1 MKIRSISWGEEPFHL
16 GAPGA
21 AHLSK
26 FFKIDSIDLVIG
38 KNGSGKT
45 RLLEQVAKVLGTAS
59 GSFNEVSAEVDNEWR
74 QLTAAERR
82 DISVVYFTPLPYRR
96 KFAKTKKFIDA
107 SPNYRDEFS
116 TPDYEVFQ
124 KVAKDLG
131 VKTLLRGTM
140 KYNRVE
146 IENSLISAV
155 MSGQL
160 TFVVPEVEFSS
171 QKLRSTLK
179 VTRLNYLNDA
189 GSYLQVDHLIPKNRI
204 ALPLDYTN
212 LIFSNHEDQKAD
224 VLTNIKSFE
233 RRNFFSL
240 FYKVLIEKVG
250 SEVSAVVLL
259 SVFYMKVT
267 KSKAPRQL
275 MFCLLEDFGLAAVTY
290 EVSPKIKQEYKK
302 IKNTASHAESVLDT
316 MSDVKVAENTVS
328 FKIGTA
334 EQLEIAR
341 LRDSLFSVEWS
352 DLSSG
357 MRALID
363 QFCGL
368 RKAIERAYKSGAKSI
383 MLLVDEGD
391 AYLHLDWQRK
401 YVFLLDNFL
410 AALKSGLG
418 LKSVHVIL
426 ATHSPVIA
434 SDFPG
439 EMVHR
444 LDAEKDRLYKTFA
457 APIETIIFQSFE
469 SSSIGEV
476 AVRKVRKLHK
486 ILSKNLPTEK
496 DMSLLDEIGDVSLKN
511 ALLRSTT
518 VVKNNDN

>member
-45 RLLEQVAKVLGTAS
+45 RMLEQIAKVLGTTS
-59 GSFNEVSAEVDNEWR
+59 GSFNEVSAEVDGEWR
-74 QLTAAERR
+74 QLSTAERK
-82 DISVVYFTPLPYRR
+82 DIGVVYFTPLPYRR
-96 KFAKTKKFIDA
+96 RFARTRKFIDA

-116 TPDYEVFQ
+116 APDYEVFQ

-140 KYNRVE
+140 KYNRVDV
-146 IENSLISAV
+146 ENSLISAV

-160 TFVVPEVEFSS
+160 TFTVPEIEASS
-171 QKLRSTLK
+171 QKLRSTLR
-179 VTRLNYLNDA
+179 VTRLNYLDDVE
-189 GSYLQVDHLIPKNRI
+189 SYFEVDHFIPKNI
-204 ALPLDYTN
+204 TIHSLDYKN
-212 LIFSNHEDQKAD
+212 LIFSNHEEQKAD

-233 RRNFFSL
+233 RRNFFAL
-240 FYKVLIEKVG
+240 FYKALTDKLG

-259 SVFYMKVT
+259 SVFYMKVA
-267 KSKAPRQL
+267 KSKAPRHL
-275 MFCLLEDFGLAAVTY
+275 MFCLLEDFGLAALTHD
-290 EVSPKIKQEYKK
+290 VSPKIKQEYKK
-302 IKNTASHAESVLDT
+302 ITNTALHAMSVLNT

-334 EQLEIAR
+334 EQLEMAR
-341 LRDSLFSVEWS
+341 LRDSLFAVEWS

-368 RKAIERAYKSGAKSI
+368 RKAIERAYKGGAKSVV
-383 MLLVDEGD
+383 LLVDEGD

-410 AALKSGLG
+410 AALKAGLR

-444 LDAEKDRLYKTFA
+444 LDADIERLYKTFA

-486 ILSKNLPTEK
+486 TLSKNVPTEK
-496 DMSLLDEIGDVSLKN
+496 DLSLLHEIGDITLKN
-511 ALLRSTT
+511 ALLRSTIA
-518 VVKNNDN
+518 VKNNDN